1 MESDGHRVGLKRRA
15 DAISRTEYEVY
26 SFSTKHNLSE
36 AAVDELLEMLS
47 NVCTH
52 LGHSSRFN
60 AIICANVLY
69 FLAVQIRF
77 SPADIQSKTM
87 KTMDKA
93 ARLAMM
99 PDYEMYCVDLT
110 EGVASVLTVFNMH

>member
-1 MESDGHRVGLKRRA
+1 M
-15 DAISRTEYEVY
+15 
-26 SFSTKHNLSE
+26 
-36 AAVDELLEMLS
+36 DELLEMLS

>member
-1 MESDGHRVGLKRRA
+1 
-15 DAISRTEYEVY
+15 
-26 SFSTKHNLSE
+26 
-36 AAVDELLEMLS
+36 
-47 NVCTH
+47 
-52 LGHSSRFN
+52 
-60 AIICANVLY
+60 
-69 FLAVQIRF
+69 
-77 SPADIQSKTM
+77 M